1 MKRAWTQFACILCCC
16 LVYSFP
22 GLAALPKN
30 NPVPGG
36 VLVIDLG
43 KKSEPRPIIRFGDRP
58 VYIARGETHWTAIV
72 GLPQDIL
79 PGKYILTFK
88 DAINRKTKKTF
99 RVQSLPAD
107 LRQRIVVLPKNL
119 DLLEFHPHE
128 PSTLDI
134 LWNER
139 DSQEHAEPPGYEY
152 RQIISSGSYIP
163 YGWIVSSRSPDIL
176 IEHSWITYITE
187 PDTLVYSPSAAL
199 VEQTFLSANSG
210 MTVILNH
217 GNGMKSVISNLD
229 STRLKPGET
238 IDPGSVIGTVNHIE
252 ALSIG
257 RVDWLVALNGYG
269 INPLQFTASP

>member
-1 MKRAWTQFACILCCC
+1 MKHASTQFVFVLFFC
-16 LVYSFP
+16 LVWSFP

-43 KKSEPRPIIRFGDRP
+43 KKNEPRPIIRFGDRP

-79 PGKYILTFK
+79 PGKYILTFQ
-88 DAINRKTKKTF
+88 DEANRKTKKTF
-99 RVQSLPAD
+99 QIQSLATE
-107 LRQRIVVLPKNL
+107 LRPRIVVLPKNL
-119 DLLEFHPHE
+119 DLLEFHPHKQ
-128 PSTLDI
+128 STLDI
-134 LWNER
+134 LRGEY
-139 DSQEHAEPPGYEY
+139 DSQEHGKPPGYEY
-152 RQIISSGSYIP
+152 RQIIPSGSYIP
-163 YGWIVSSRSPDIL
+163 YGWVVNSRSPDTI
-176 IEHSWITYITE
+176 IEHSWITYVTE
-187 PDTLVYSPSAAL
+187 PDTLVYSPSMAL
-199 VEQTFLSANSG
+199 VEQIFLSDNSG
-210 MTVILNH
+210 MNVVLNH
-217 GNGMKSVISNLD
+217 GNGMASIISNLD

-238 IDPGSVIGTVNHIE
+238 IDRGSVIGTVNNIE